1 MPNTSSARKAM
12 RQTATRK
19 ARNVVRKE
27 TYKKAVKDFR
37 KAVVKDVAEVGDTL
51 KNAFKALDK
60 AAKTGVIKANKA
72 SRLKSRAAKAVARAS
87 AK

>member
-37 KAVVKDVAEVGDTL
+37 KAVVKDASELGDTL
-51 KNAFKALDK
+51 KNAFQALDK

-72 SRLKSRAAKAVARAS
+72 SRLKSRVAKAVARAT

>member
-12 RQTATRK
+12 RQAVTRK
-19 ARNVVRKE
+19 ARNVVRKD

-37 KAVVKDVAEVGDTL
+37 KAVAKDVSEVGDTL

-72 SRLKSRAAKAVARAS
+72 SRLKSRAAKAVAKAAVR
-87 AK
+87 